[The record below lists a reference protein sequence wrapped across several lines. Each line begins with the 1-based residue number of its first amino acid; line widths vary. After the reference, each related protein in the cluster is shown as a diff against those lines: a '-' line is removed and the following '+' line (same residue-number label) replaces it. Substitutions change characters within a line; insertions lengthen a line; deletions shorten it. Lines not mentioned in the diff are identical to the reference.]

1 MKALEYCVS
10 VNCVRTS
17 NRVGL
22 LQTGTYKLKL
32 LAVIVMMMMMIMMKI
47 IIIIIIIIIVI
58 IILCICFM
66 QDICTY
72 IPETNHVPREHC
84 VATILM

>member
-47 IIIIIIIIIVI
+47 IIIIIIVI